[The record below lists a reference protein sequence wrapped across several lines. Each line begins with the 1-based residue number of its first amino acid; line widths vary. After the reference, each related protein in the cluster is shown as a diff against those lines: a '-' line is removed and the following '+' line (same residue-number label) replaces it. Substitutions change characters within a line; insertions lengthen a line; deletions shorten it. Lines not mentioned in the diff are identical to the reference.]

1 MHRARTP
8 LGVLP
13 PGGGIYG
20 LVTAAVGESV
30 GVMWGEV
37 SGLVV
42 VLAVLMFRP
51 EGLLGRRVEVKL

>member
-1 MHRARTP
+1 MELA
-8 LGVLP
+8 